1 MRGRDGQ
8 IRELQIVGVDEA
20 DPAAGLVAFLAPLAK
35 ALLGRRVGDP
45 VTAQVPGGTD
55 ELEVLAIDYDG

>member
-1 MRGRDGQ
+1 M
-8 IRELQIVGVDEA
+8 GVDEA

-45 VTAQVPGGTD
+45 VTAQVPGGTE